1 MKIRLSTVTLITAI
15 SVAVIFSLTL
25 IYNLSSLSEKH
36 IKRSET
42 ELKRNYEARQK
53 EVIRNEVQRCI
64 NRIKQEQ
71 SEVYGDA
78 KTAVRDR
85 VDSADEYMKI
95 LKAGGNSDKAI
106 RTALD
111 SLIHSFKWEFKT
123 GYYYALDQNGII
135 ISHGGNSKYE
145 GINAVSLVGN
155 TQFNQ
160 FIKRAYEEGSA
171 YGEYEF
177 EKPNESGKK
186 YSKIAYAKYNP
197 DTKILIAAGI
207 YLDEIAEL
215 AKGDILASIKKDRF
229 GTEDT
234 GYFWIISTD
243 YKNIFYPDK
252 TIGSADIRTVT
263 SGDGRKI
270 FLEAIEMAKT
280 QGEGYISY
288 QWKLPDKDEYSEKT
302 SYISYVPEWEWV
314 IGTGFYYVSLNEL
327 IESEKKAILGTSRQ
341 ELYSN
346 IVLITILLVFSMAAS
361 IFVFR
366 RMREV
371 EDKQS
376 KILNDLKQYKFIMD
390 ESAIVSMT
398 DPTGIITYV
407 NDQFCTTSGYTREQ
421 LVGRKHN
428 ILRHPDTPSE
438 YFAELWKTIAR
449 GKIFKGIIK
458 NLRPDGSH
466 YYHNVVIIPIKD
478 ENEKIVAYTSCSQD
492 VTEVIENRKR
502 LQVVFNTDKL
512 TGLGNRYKLQQ
523 DIETSKRPCLAILD
537 IDRFHEINELYG
549 MKLGDRL
556 LAMFADRLVKNSH
569 LKTFELYRLHSDV
582 FAVLAPYM
590 DLMTFTEIVKSSL
603 ATITKEYFVISDKE
617 MILSC
622 CIGFADSTRSDI
634 MAEADIAVQQA
645 KFENKAF
652 QVFDPNL
659 KDNFATYEQNIKI
672 LKMLNDAVDKDR
684 TVPFFQPI
692 YAFSTKGIWKY
703 ECLMRI
709 IGENGEV
716 ISPAQFLD
724 VSKQTR
730 LYPRLTLAVVKKSI
744 DMFKKVNA
752 EFSVNLSVEDLLNEE
767 TMNEIFR
774 YASNA
779 GIMSRMVIEI
789 VETERL
795 TGDEN
800 ILNIISRFKQN
811 GTKIAI
817 DDFGSGYSNFDYL
830 LKVQAD
836 YVKIDA
842 SIIRLISKDERAS
855 DIVRSITSYAKKMKM
870 QTIAE
875 FIADEAT
882 AKKAKELGV
891 DFAQGYWFGKP
902 EPEPATEPEHV
913 L

>member
-15 SVAVIFSLTL
+15 SVAVMFSFTL
-25 IYNLSSLSEKH
+25 IYNLTSLSEKH
-36 IKRSET
+36 IIRSVA
-42 ELKRNYEARQK
+42 ELKKNYETRQK
-53 EVIRNEVQRCI
+53 ELIRNEVLRLI
-64 NRIKQEQ
+64 SRIKQEE

-78 KTAVRDR
+78 KTAVSDR
-85 VDSADEYMKI
+85 VDSADEYIKI
-95 LKAGGNSDKAI
+95 LKAGGSSENDI
-106 RTALD
+106 RTALN

-123 GYYYALDQNGII
+123 GYYYALDEKGVI
-135 ISHGGNSKYE
+135 ISHGGNKKYE
-145 GINAVSLVGN
+145 GMNAVTLVSN
-155 TQFNQ
+155 TPFSQ
-160 FIKRAYEEGSA
+160 FIKKAYDEGSA

-177 EKPNESGKK
+177 EKPNEPGKK
-186 YSKIAYAKYNP
+186 YTKIAYAKYNP
-197 DTKILIAAGI
+197 DTKIMIAAGI
-207 YLDEIAEL
+207 YLDEITDL
-215 AKGDILASIKKDRF
+215 AKENILTSIRKDRF
-229 GTEDT
+229 GVEDT
-234 GYFWIISTD
+234 GYFWIVSTD
-243 YKNIFYPDK
+243 NKTIFYPDK
-252 TIGSADIRTVT
+252 KISSADIRTVT
-263 SGDGRKI
+263 SGDGKKI
-270 FLEAIEMAKT
+270 FLEAIDMAKN
-280 QGEGYISY
+280 QGEGYFSY
-288 QWKLPDKDEYSEKT
+288 RWRLPNKNEFTEKT
-302 SYISYVPEWEWV
+302 SYIGYVPEWEWV
-314 IGTGFYYVSLNEL
+314 VGTGFYYESLNET
-327 IESEKKAILGTSRQ
+327 IASEKQAILGTSKK

-346 IVLITILLVFSMAAS
+346 IALIAVLLLFSLAAS

-371 EDKQS
+371 EDKQT

-390 ESAIVSMT
+390 ESSIVSMT
-398 DPTGIITYV
+398 DPSGVITYV
-407 NDQFCTTSGYTREQ
+407 NDQFCTISGYTREQ
-421 LVGRKHN
+421 LTGHKHN

-492 VTEVIENRKR
+492 VTEVIENRER
-502 LQVVFNTDKL
+502 MQVVFNTDKL

-523 DIETSKRPCLAILD
+523 DIETSKKPCLAIMD

-549 MKLGDRL
+549 MKLGDGL
-556 LAMFADRLVKNSH
+556 LSMFADRLTKDVH

-582 FAVLAPYM
+582 FAILAPYM
-590 DLMTFTEIVKSSL
+590 DIMSFMEIVKN
-603 ATITKEYFVISDKE
+603 AAANITKEYFVISDKE

-659 KDNFATYEQNIKI
+659 TDNFATYEQNIKI

-684 TVPFFQPI
+684 IVPFFQPI
-692 YAFSTKGIWKY
+692 YSFGAKEIWKY
-703 ECLMRI
+703 ECLIRI

-716 ISPAQFLD
+716 IPPSQFLD
-724 VSKQTR
+724 ISKQTR
-730 LYPRLTLAVVKKSI
+730 LYPKLTLAVVRKSI
-744 DMFKKVNA
+744 DMFRKVNA
-752 EFSVNLSVEDLLNEE
+752 EFSVNLSVEDLLNED
-767 TMNEIFR
+767 TMNGIFR
-774 YASNA
+774 YASDA
-779 GIMSRMVIEI
+779 GVMNRMVIEI

-800 ILNIISRFKQN
+800 ILNIISRFKHN

-882 AKKAKELGV
+882 AIKAKELGV

-902 EPEPATEPEHV
+902 EPEPMAKPENI